1 MPRIRY
7 PLPTDSPAQPAEE
20 LTFATGRFPGHEL
33 SVVNARFL
41 KPVDRTM
48 LEALVQNHTLLV
60 TVEDGCVVN
69 GFGAYLAELVQ
80 TIAPDVR
87 VVALGAPDKVYEH
100 APRPQQLADVG
111 LTAEGIAARIRALHA
126 EEAAVS

>member
-1 MPRIRY
+1 
-7 PLPTDSPAQPAEE
+7 
-20 LTFATGRFPGHEL
+20 
-33 SVVNARFL
+33 
-41 KPVDRTM
+41 M

-87 VVALGAPDKVYEH
+87 VIALGAPDKTYEH
-100 APRPQQLADVG
+100 APRPQQLAEVG
-111 LTAEGIAARIRALHA
+111 LTADGIASRIRALHA